1 MGNANR
7 SRSGPTADASRTV
20 DDKKTTGKNTSVRSS
35 FEEVDA
41 ACASATYPRPPD
53 VMVAVKLQYSHKL
66 GRHVTEETLQK
77 LLQSLNSV
85 RAVVYVPLIN
95 DALLL
100 YIILYNSPCYRRSVI
115 ITGSG
120 VTTTQ
125 R

>member
-41 ACASATYPRPPD
+41 ACASARPPD

-66 GRHVTEETLQK
+66 GRHVTEKTLQK

-95 DALLL
+95 DAL
-100 YIILYNSPCYRRSVI
+100 YIIARV
-115 ITGSG
+115 TGG
-120 VTTTQ
+120 V
-125 R
+125 